1 MMNGRWV
8 VAWVVV
14 GWLAFCQSACTT
26 LLPADA
32 EGVFAAVEGGD
43 RLKVLDSN
51 GVTTDLV
58 VETVGADFI
67 AGTGEDG
74 QPVRIAA
81 AQVAQIR
88 RLAPGKTIAL
98 GAGAAFL
105 SFMRA
110 LGASDWAGAWTF

>member
-1 MMNGRWV
+1 V

-14 GWLAFCQSACTT
+14 GWLAFGQSACTT
-26 LLPADA
+26 LVPADA
-32 EGVFAAVEGGD
+32 EAVFAAVEAGD
-43 RLKVLDSN
+43 RLSVLDSS

-67 AGTGEDG
+67 EGTGEAG

-81 AQVAQIR
+81 THVAQIR

-98 GAGAAFL
+98 SAGAAFL